1 MEAWAANN
9 MWWLLPA
16 IGVGVLVW
24 NFSFAEGSLL
34 QRMLY
39 SLWPS
44 LEPGSTAQRR
54 SVNVAV
60 GTVMTAIIAAI
71 VFAVILL

>member
-16 IGVGVLVW
+16 IGIGFVAW
-24 NFSFAEGSLL
+24 QFHDSEGSFLH
-34 QRMLY
+34 RVLY
-39 SLWPS
+39 YFWPS

-54 SVNVAV
+54 SVNIFV
-60 GTVMTAIIAAI
+60 GWVITAIIAAI
-71 VFAVILL
+71 VVIGFLI